1 MRRPGAPLRKICP
14 WLVVA
19 LLAPSTAAAG
29 ADRDGPSGLGG
40 AGPAFSGS
48 ISKIPPHVKEDM
60 KGKSWHPGCPV
71 PIRQLRLLTLT
82 HWGYDG
88 DVHTGRLVVRLGQ
101 SKEVLWAMRRLFN
114 KGFPIKRMQRVDA
127 FGGSDPASMKANN
140 TSAFNCRFVAGTTRW
155 SQHAYGTA
163 IDINPVQNP
172 YVSASGKVVPKR
184 GEPFAD
190 RSKKHPG
197 MIRGGGVVVKAFAQ
211 IGWEWGG
218 FWSSAKDYMH
228 LSLKGT

>member
-1 MRRPGAPLRKICP
+1 MGRAGAWLRRLCPL
-14 WLVVA
+14 LVLA
-19 LLAPSTAAAG
+19 LLAAPTASAG
-29 ADRDGPSGLGG
+29 VHRAGPAGLGG
-40 AGPAFSGS
+40 AGPAFSGT
-48 ISKIPPHVKEDM
+48 ISKIPPKVKEDM

-101 SKEVLWAMRRLFN
+101 SQEVLGAMRRLFN

-127 FGGSDPASMKANN
+127 FGGSDGASMKANN
-140 TSAFNCRFVAGTTRW
+140 TSAFNCRYVAGTTTW
-155 SQHAYGTA
+155 SRHAFGTA

-172 YVSASGKVVPKR
+172 YVSGGKVVPKR

-190 RSKKHPG
+190 RSTKHPG

-218 FWSSAKDYMH
+218 FWSSSKDYMH
-228 LSLKGT
+228 FSLTGT

>member
-1 MRRPGAPLRKICP
+1 MRLKGAVGLHIAVS
-14 WLVVA
+14 LA
-19 LLAPSTAAAG
+19 LLPAGGSLAAG
-29 ADRDGPSGLGG
+29 SGGSS
-40 AGPAFSGS
+40 GPAFSGS

-101 SKEVLWAMRRLFN
+101 SKEVLWVLRRLFN

-127 FGGSDPASMKANN
+127 FGGSDAASMKANN
-140 TSAFNCRFVAGTTRW
+140 TSAFNCRYVAGTTTW
-155 SQHAYGTA
+155 SRHAFGTA

-172 YVSASGKVVPKR
+172 YVSASGNVVPKR

-197 MIRGGGVVVKAFAQ
+197 MIRGGGRVVKAFAQ

-218 FWSSAKDYMH
+218 FWSSSKDYMH
-228 LSLKGT
+228 FSLSGT

>member
-1 MRRPGAPLRKICP
+1 MRLKGTIGLHMAFSL
-14 WLVVA
+14 A
-19 LLAPSTAAAG
+19 LLPVGGHLAAG
-29 ADRDGPSGLGG
+29 SGGSS
-40 AGPAFSGS
+40 GPAFSGS
-48 ISKIPPHVKEDM
+48 ISKIPPNVKEDM
-60 KGKSWHPGCPV
+60 RGKSWHPGCPV

-101 SKEVLWAMRRLFN
+101 SQEVLWAMRRLFN

-127 FGGSDPASMKANN
+127 FGGSDAASMKANN
-140 TSAFNCRFVAGTTRW
+140 TSAFNCRYVAGTTTW
-155 SQHAYGTA
+155 SRHAFGTA

-172 YVSASGKVVPKR
+172 YVSGGHVVPKR

-197 MIRGGGVVVKAFAQ
+197 MIRAGGVLVKAFAQ

-228 LSLKGT
+228 LSLTGT